1 MNSAKRL
8 PSILATALA
17 TSLIFSSVAFA
28 APKPAINVIVNGS
41 AITFPDG
48 KPFADAE
55 GRVQVPISILAK
67 SLGAKVSW
75 NASTKVVQ
83 FTRGSTKVS
92 MKVGQKQYSVNNE
105 SMKMDT
111 AATVSSGRVY
121 APAKYI
127 SNALGA
133 SVNWNNV
140 TNTMTLKSD
149 ATSPGASTGTP
160 AGPAAGTSL
169 IAGTGKTPLQIV
181 STSDLKQVAK
191 DLSPYAVQLAAL
203 NGAYH
208 AGDSTGV
215 SKYTEFVNKHVS
227 GEQNQKS
234 AIQAYSLRQ
243 VGQLD
248 SLSAAQLKS
257 IGKSMAAFSSLYG
270 TPTELPDKS
279 LIVNFEYS
287 ITVDKD
293 KFDFNIQL
301 QFTPDSSGKL
311 VLTGIYMT

>member
-8 PSILATALA
+8 SGMFATALV
-17 TSLIFSSVAFA
+17 TSLIFSSLALA
-28 APKPAINVIVNGS
+28 APRPAIHVIVNGS
-41 AITFPDG
+41 TVTFPDG

-75 NASTKVVQ
+75 NASTKTVQ
-83 FTRGSTKVS
+83 FTRGSTTVT
-92 MKVGQKQYSVNNE
+92 MKVGQRQYSVNNAIK
-105 SMKMDT
+105 KMDT
-111 AATVSSGRVY
+111 AATVSNGRVY

-140 TNTMTLKSD
+140 TNTMTLSND
-149 ATSPGASTGTP
+149 AVTAGAGASAGTSTGTGVIP
-160 AGPAAGTSL
+160 ATGT
-169 IAGTGKTPLQIV
+169 TPLKIG
-181 STSDLKQVAK
+181 STSDLKQIAK

-208 AGDSTGV
+208 AGDSAAV
-215 SKYTEFVNKHVS
+215 SKFTEFVNKNVS
-227 GEQNQKS
+227 GEQNKQS
-234 AIQAYSLRQ
+234 AIQSYSLRQ
-243 VGQLD
+243 VGQLA
-248 SLSAAQLKS
+248 SLSADQLKNV
-257 IGKSMAAFSSLYG
+257 GKAMSGFESLYG
-270 TPTELPDKS
+270 TSTVLPDKS
-279 LIVNFEYS
+279 LIVNFSYS

-301 QFTPDSSGKL
+301 QFTPDGSESL
-311 VLTGIYMT
+311 VLTGIYMN